1 MTNAKKPKKEKKKI
15 QPEESKN
22 DGKELDDI
30 LGQLHEKKGGKE
42 VEPTPK
48 KEEPEDIIRP
58 PKKKEITADEKEAE
72 GVDEILEKI
81 SEKEEEEPTEELNV
95 IQRIIGIFTGPV
107 RVFEYLKLRPDY
119 LTPIILAIILAI
131 FSAVLVY
138 DIAINDQIIKF
149 EENDKL
155 PQEQKERILDRLE
168 ASKQGPQKI
177 VSITVFPILGIIIIY
192 ALISA
197 IFLFIGNVLLG
208 GKARFKQIF
217 SAYGYSFLIASIL
230 GTIIKLPMMLSQQT
244 TQINLSPAVFLS
256 SSAEGSAL
264 FRFLSS
270 LDIFEIWSLIVFG
283 IGFAVIYR
291 FSQLKGVVSVIIAW
305 LVYVVI
311 FKVVLGGLLSGLAG

>member
-1 MTNAKKPKKEKKKI
+1 MSNAKKPKKEKKKI
-15 QPEESKN
+15 QPVESKN
-22 DGKELDDI
+22 DVKELDDI
-30 LGQLHEKKGGKE
+30 LGQLHEKKGGEE

-48 KEEPEDIIRP
+48 KKEPEDIIRP
-58 PKKKEITADEKEAE
+58 PKKKEITSDEEEAE

-81 SEKEEEEPTEELNV
+81 SEKEKEEPAEELNV

-107 RVFEYLKLRPDY
+107 KVFEYLRLRPDY

-131 FSAVLVY
+131 FSAVLIH

-149 EENDKL
+149 EENDRI
-155 PQEQKERILDRLE
+155 PQEQKERILDGLE
-168 ASKQGPQKI
+168 ASKEGPRKLAGI
-177 VSITVFPILGIIIIY
+177 IVFPILGVIIIF

-230 GTIIKLPMMLSQQT
+230 GTIVKLPMMLSQQT
-244 TQINLSPAVFLS
+244 TQIHLSPAVFLD

-264 FRFLSS
+264 FRFMSS

-311 FKVVLGGLLSGLAG
+311 FKVVLGGLLSGLTG

>member
-1 MTNAKKPKKEKKKI
+1 MSDTKKPKRDKKKI

-22 DGKELDDI
+22 DEKELDDI
-30 LGQLHEKKGGKE
+30 LEQIHERKGGEE
-42 VEPTPK
+42 VQPAPK

-58 PKKKEITADEKEAE
+58 PKKEEKTTEEGEE
-72 GVDEILEKI
+72 GVEEILEKI
-81 SEKEEEEPTEELNV
+81 SEKQEEEPTEKLNV

-107 RVFEYLKLRPDY
+107 KVFEYLRLRPDY

-138 DIAINDQIIKF
+138 DIAIDDQIIKI
-149 EENDKL
+149 EENDKI
-155 PQEQKERILDRLE
+155 PQERKETIIDRLE
-168 ASKQGPQKI
+168 SSKQGPQKI
-177 VSITVFPILGIIIIY
+177 VSITVFPILGVIIIY

-197 IFLFIGNVLLG
+197 VFLFIGNVLLG

-230 GTIIKLPMMLSQQT
+230 GTIVKLPLMLSQQT
-244 TQINLSPAVFLS
+244 TQIHVSPAVFLD

-264 FRFLSS
+264 FRFMSS

-283 IGFAVIYR
+283 IGFAIIYR

-311 FKVVLGGLLSGLAG
+311 FKVILGGLLIGLTG